1 MIWDDARNLRLKS
14 CLPAGTARF
23 LAAIIL
29 LLIVSPALGFTFA
42 VFGDNRDG
50 EETFKQILKQLNA
63 DPPAFAV
70 NTGDFVSRGQKSEYE
85 HYIKLIKSAKFKV
98 YNVMGNHDEV
108 YGGGKWFAKYFGPD
122 HYSFDYE
129 NSHLII
135 LNNAFKGDF
144 DKKQYTWLVAD
155 LKKNYGKNIFVFF
168 HKPIFDPSETYPDYV
183 MSERKTGQDLME
195 LFKRYKVRYVF
206 TGHIHGYAR
215 AEREG
220 VVYIVTAG
228 AGAPLYLPRWMG
240 GFNHYVKMTV
250 DGENVI
256 EEVVKLNN

>member
-1 MIWDDARNLRLKS
+1 MIWARL
-14 CLPAGTARF
+14 
-23 LAAIIL
+23 LAL
-29 LLIVSPALGFTFA
+29 LLSLIFLYSQAFGFSFA

-50 EETFKQILKQLNA
+50 EETFKLILNKLNA

-85 HYIKLIKSAKFKV
+85 HYLKLIKGAKFKI

-108 YGGGKWFAKYFGPD
+108 YGGGKWFTKFFGPD
-122 HYSFDYE
+122 YYSFDHE
-129 NSHLII
+129 NSHFII

-144 DKKQYTWLVAD
+144 DKIQYAWMVAD
-155 LKKNYGKNIFVFF
+155 LNKNYGKNIFVFF
-168 HKPIFDPSETYPDYV
+168 HKPIFDPSETYPNYV

-228 AGAPLYLPRWMG
+228 AGAPLYLPRLLG
-240 GFNHYVKMTV
+240 GFNHYVKITV
-250 DGENVI
+250 DNDNI
-256 EEVVKLNN
+256 KEEVVKVNEGH

>member
-1 MIWDDARNLRLKS
+1 MTWAKFAALVL
-14 CLPAGTARF
+14 G
-23 LAAIIL
+23 LAL
-29 LLIVSPALGFTFA
+29 LGGQAWGFTFA

-50 EETFKQILKQLNA
+50 EETFKLILNKLNI

-70 NTGDFVSRGQKSEYE
+70 NTGDFISRGQKSEYE
-85 HYIKLIKSAKFKV
+85 HYIKLIKGVKFKV

-129 NSHLII
+129 NSHFIA

-144 DKKQYTWLVAD
+144 DNKQYAWLVAD
-155 LKKNYGKNIFVFF
+155 LNKNYGKNIFVFF
-168 HKPIFDPSETYPDYV
+168 HKPIFDPSETYPNYV

-195 LFKRYKVRYVF
+195 LFKRYRVRYVF

-250 DGENVI
+250 DNDKIKDEIIKVN
-256 EEVVKLNN
+256 ESD

>member
-1 MIWDDARNLRLKS
+1 MTWAK
-14 CLPAGTARF
+14 
-23 LAAIIL
+23 LAAL
-29 LLIVSPALGFTFA
+29 ALGLALFSTQAWAFTFA

-50 EETFKQILKQLNA
+50 EETFKLILNKLNA

-70 NTGDFVSRGQKSEYE
+70 NTGDFVSRGSKAEYE
-85 HYIKLIKSAKFKV
+85 HYIKLIKGAKFKV

-129 NSHLII
+129 NSHFIV

-144 DKKQYTWLVAD
+144 DKKQYDWLVAD

-168 HKPIFDPSETYPDYV
+168 HKPIFDPSETYPNYV
-183 MSERKTGQDLME
+183 MSERKTGQELME

-240 GFNHYVKMTV
+240 GFNHYVKITV
-250 DGENVI
+250 DGDRIN
-256 EEVVKLNN
+256 EEVVKIYD